1 MYIYTLLV
9 QSDTLEP
16 KNICIKCSK
25 VTFPTI
31 FTPLQFILN
40 SSAGAASSAASVRGE
55 MEMFVR
61 PSIVFILVSAV
72 TQLSVSPGSW
82 LLSLMSSKSL
92 MCYCYFVTSALQ
104 SGLARS
110 ARTTIETID
119 VLGIRVRKAVKAKI
133 FKHEIN

>member
-40 SSAGAASSAASVRGE
+40 SSAGAASSASAIVRGE

-110 ARTTIETID
+110 ARTTID

>member
-72 TQLSVSPGSW
+72 TQLSVEPG
-82 LLSLMSSKSL
+82 LLAPILDVQQVSDVLL
-92 MCYCYFVTSALQ
+92 LLCDL
-104 SGLARS
+104 RS
-110 ARTTIETID
+110 AVWPGQVSTD
-119 VLGIRVRKAVKAKI
+119 
-133 FKHEIN
+133 NY